1 MKKIG
6 LIGGMS
12 WESTMPY
19 YRIINETISKKKGEL
34 YSANCILHSINFQE
48 IETTISKGNWDVSNY
63 LLTEAA
69 LGLVRENVDFIA
81 ICSNT
86 MHKCIPAIREKTDM
100 EILHIVDATS
110 KRMKENKIKSA
121 LLLGTRFTKEKFR
134 KNGIDIII
142 PNLDERKVI
151 HNIIF
156 EELCKGKIKKESQKI
171 YSDIIYR
178 YCPSEA
184 EAVILGC
191 TEIGLLIKQE
201 RMKVPVFDTTLIHAE
216 EIALYAIK

>member
-1 MKKIG
+1 M
-6 LIGGMS
+6 
-12 WESTMPY
+12 
-19 YRIINETISKKKGEL
+19 
-34 YSANCILHSINFQE
+34 HSINFQE

-121 LLLGTRFTKEKFR
+121 LLLGTRFTMEEGFNKEKFR

-191 TEIGLLIKQE
+191 KEIGLLIKQE

>member
-1 MKKIG
+1 M
-6 LIGGMS
+6 
-12 WESTMPY
+12 ES
-19 YRIINETISKKKGEL
+19 EG
-34 YSANCILHSINFQE
+34 
-48 IETTISKGNWDVSNY
+48 
-63 LLTEAA
+63 
-69 LGLVRENVDFIA
+69 
-81 ICSNT
+81 
-86 MHKCIPAIREKTDM
+86 
-100 EILHIVDATS
+100 
-110 KRMKENKIKSA
+110 
-121 LLLGTRFTKEKFR
+121 
-134 KNGIDIII
+134 
-142 PNLDERKVI
+142 KVI

-216 EIALYAIK
+216 EIALYVIK